1 MRKSGRRSLL
11 AHGTLIA
18 MLLAGTATCAL
29 AQGAATQA
37 TPTRAHTDIYG
48 FVMLDMGVQTKQND
62 PAWFDVIRPTKLPSF
77 DNEFGTDGHFYA
89 GVRQTRFGIKS
100 FIPTD
105 IGELK
110 TTFEFEL
117 FGTGSVAGQTIMR
130 LRHAYGELGKFGAG
144 QTWSPFMDI
153 DVFPNTI
160 EYWGPSGMAFYRNV
174 QVRWMPRQGDTRTTI
189 ALERPGASADPGENR
204 SAIPL
209 ADVAA
214 HFPLPDLSAEHRMA
228 TKWGYVEGA
237 GILRYFEW
245 EDNDGDPAVDLS
257 GSAVGWGLNLSTNV
271 NIRKGTIRGSFVY
284 GEGIQNYMNDATE
297 DLAVEATNTPAKPF
311 EGKPLPC
318 TGVVAFYDMNW
329 NPKWSSSIGYSLV
342 SIDNIDDQSAD
353 AFHEGHYAVVNL
365 LHYPAKNVMVGGEVQ
380 YGKRVNFNDGFE
392 SDDVHV
398 QFSARYNFST
408 SIGGQ

>member
-1 MRKSGRRSLL
+1 MRMSGRLRLL
-11 AHGTLIA
+11 THGMVIA
-18 MLLAGTATCAL
+18 LLAGTATGAL
-29 AQGAATQA
+29 AQGAASGA
-37 TPTRAHTDIYG
+37 RSDFYG
-48 FVMLDMGVQTKQND
+48 FVMLDMGIQTKQND

-77 DNEFGTDGHFYA
+77 DNQYGADGHFYA
-89 GVRQTRFGIKS
+89 GVRQTRFGVKS
-100 FIPTD
+100 YFPTD

-117 FGTGSVAGQTIMR
+117 FGTGEVAGQTIMR
-130 LRHAYGELGKFGAG
+130 LRHAYGEIGKFGAG

-153 DVFPNTI
+153 DVFPNSI

-174 QVRWMPRQGDTRTTI
+174 QVRWMPKQGDTRTTI
-189 ALERPGASADPGENR
+189 ALERPGASADFGENR
-204 SAIPL
+204 SLIPL
-209 ADVAA
+209 GNVAG
-214 HFPLPDLSAEHRMA
+214 HFPLPDLSAEHRIGK
-228 TKWGYVEGA
+228 KWGYVEGA

-271 NIRKGTIRGSFVY
+271 NIGKGVFRGQFLY
-284 GEGIQNYMNDATE
+284 GEGIQNYMNDASQ

-311 EGKPLPC
+311 EGVPLPC
-318 TGVVAFYDMNW
+318 MGLVAFYDHNW

-342 SIDNIDDQSAD
+342 SIDNIDDQLPD
-353 AFHEGHYAVVNL
+353 AFHAGHYALFNL
-365 LHYPAKNVMVGGEVQ
+365 LHYPAKNIMLGGELQ
-380 YGKRVNFNDGFE
+380 YGKRENFNDGFT
-392 SDDVHV
+392 SDDIHL